1 MDAIKQHGA
10 NQTSGLGR
18 NALTA
23 FSPSIPPNRIALR
36 VAANSEQS
44 AISTV
49 SLDRAD
55 RQNLEASAIFSPVAA
70 SLAFPE
76 LRRLQDSNVT
86 PEAPPRS
93 SAPLE
98 HNLVNVTT
106 IYPPLLHEIRY
117 ATACNFT
124 GQVLYPFPAAFVHRD
139 VAAALQRV
147 QQDLRKEGLCLKIFD
162 GYRPGSIQFKMWE
175 LVRDERYVSD
185 PTESKGKHTRG
196 TAVDVTLVDGMGNE
210 LVMPTSYDDF
220 SDKAH
225 RFSAKW
231 TKEERTNSL
240 KLEAV
245 MKKHGFIPFAF
256 EWWHYDYVGMG
267 KVSSTRC

>member
-1 MDAIKQHGA
+1 MSVQIQS
-10 NQTSGLGR
+10 N
-18 NALTA
+18 
-23 FSPSIPPNRIALR
+23 P
-36 VAANSEQS
+36 QS
-44 AISTV
+44 ALSPLTRRTARTWKLALFLFCCCIACFS
-49 SLDRAD
+49 RA
-55 RQNLEASAIFSPVAA
+55 QSP
-70 SLAFPE
+70 
-76 LRRLQDSNVT
+76 QDLNVT
-86 PEAPPRS
+86 PQEPPWS
-93 SAPLE
+93 STQLE
-98 HNLVNVTT
+98 HNLVNVAT

-139 VAAALQRV
+139 VAAALLRV

-175 LVRDERYVSD
+175 LVRDERYVSN

-196 TAVDVTLVDGMGNE
+196 TAVDVTLVDRMGNE
-210 LVMPTSYDDF
+210 LVMPTRYDDF

-225 RFSAKW
+225 RFSSKW

-245 MKKHGFIPFAF
+245 MRKHGFIPFAF
-256 EWWHYDYVGMG
+256 EWWHYDYAGWEKYPPLDVSFDSLARDAKSVGR
-267 KVSSTRC
+267 TP